1 MLPGSWIHPQSV
13 NILRGRMDE
22 GKSIEFCGFLNVFD
36 LPQLNNSMLHCSL
49 QGSSKIVKNSDSI
62 SVTCLH
68 GMGLALAFGH
78 EIVRYLFSCEY
89 FKTVTWQH

>member
-13 NILRGRMDE
+13 DFLRGRMDE

-36 LPQLNNSMLHCSL
+36 LTQLNNSMLRCSL

-62 SVTCLH
+62 SVTFVCKGWAWPWPLVMRLS
-68 GMGLALAFGH
+68 GTCSVVNIL
-78 EIVRYLFSCEY
+78 R
-89 FKTVTWQH
+89 Q